1 VVGVNAKDA
10 LGQQG
15 EQIATRYL
23 TEAGLAV
30 LGRNWRCSEGEIDI
44 VALDGRTLVICEVK
58 TRSGVRFG
66 TPLEAVSK
74 PKLRRLRRLAVTW
87 VRAHGLVFDQIRIDV
102 VGVLRETSGEFS
114 VEHVRGVG

>member
-10 LGQQG
+10 LGRHG
-15 EQIATRYL
+15 EQVAARFL
-23 TEAGLAV
+23 TQAGLTV
-30 LGRNWRCSEGEIDI
+30 LGRNWRCSQGEIDI
-44 VALDGRTLVICEVK
+44 IALDGRTLVICEVK

-87 VRAHGLVFDQIRIDV
+87 VRAHGLVFEQI
-102 VGVLRETSGEFS
+102 GST
-114 VEHVRGVG
+114 